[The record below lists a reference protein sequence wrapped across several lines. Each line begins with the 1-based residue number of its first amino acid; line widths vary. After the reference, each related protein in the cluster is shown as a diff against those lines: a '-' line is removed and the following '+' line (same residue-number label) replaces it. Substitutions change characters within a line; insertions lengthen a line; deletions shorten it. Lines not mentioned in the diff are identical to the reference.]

1 MKTQFNSRSRAAGPA
16 HSATKEPTWELARRR
31 TGSDEVL
38 LLWLPVSN
46 TVELRIDDL
55 TTRESFG
62 FRIPSDEAMRA
73 FRHPYAYA
81 ATAER
86 SVSCGRA
93 SRPARAPNQT
103 KGTNYA

>member
-1 MKTQFNSRSRAAGPA
+1 MKPQFNSKSRAAGPA
-16 HSATKEPTWELARRR
+16 HSTTNELPRELARRR

-55 TTRESFG
+55 ATQESFG
-62 FRIPSDEAMRA
+62 FRIPSGEAMRA

-86 SVSCGRA
+86 SVHLSCSRA
-93 SRPARAPNQT
+93 SRPARALQSNER
-103 KGTNYA
+103 N